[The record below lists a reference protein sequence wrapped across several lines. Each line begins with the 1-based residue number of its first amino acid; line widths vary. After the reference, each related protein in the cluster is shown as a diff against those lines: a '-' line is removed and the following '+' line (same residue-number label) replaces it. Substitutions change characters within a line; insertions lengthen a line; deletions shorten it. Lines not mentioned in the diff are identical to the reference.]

1 MYLLSSNVC
10 VGAGLIMPRPGFAWL
25 LSWVTVYCYQRVL
38 HVIIKQLKNNDLRH
52 AWSKR
57 LNTKTKL
64 CVLAKS
70 DSAFSSPALKE
81 EREGRGRSM
90 GVRSLNNTLVLT
102 NTQVCWFSH
111 ERESFHTFFFANP
124 VPILFTLPFDFR
136 LLKAKPL
143 RCRVQ

>member
-1 MYLLSSNVC
+1 M
-10 VGAGLIMPRPGFAWL
+10 
-25 LSWVTVYCYQRVL
+25 
-38 HVIIKQLKNNDLRH
+38 
-52 AWSKR
+52 
-57 LNTKTKL
+57 
-64 CVLAKS
+64 LAKS

-143 RCRVQ
+143 RCRVQLFQTLSRLHVIFLSLRTISKHDGEL